1 MNRARTFN
9 QFINEA
15 YLDDS
20 GELQDFDAPRGDEY
34 EYQLLEQAQRVQEY
48 LEEAGANRV
57 RLKIDDP
64 HILLKFN
71 YAGTILSISY
81 FLNFISRMIYNG
93 FSKKKIPMDIWLFF
107 DFLAGAVNISAF
119 NIIG

>member
-1 MNRARTFN
+1 MEEK
-9 QFINEA
+9 ISIVNENMSV
-15 YLDDS
+15 Y
-20 GELQDFDAPRGDEY
+20 
-34 EYQLLEQAQRVQEY
+34 
-48 LEEAGANRV
+48 
-57 RLKIDDP
+57 K
-64 HILLKFN
+64 KFN